1 MPNANNNLRR
11 EQWQQCDR
19 CGFLFPMSQLTKQKG
34 MLLCTRTCF
43 DDLTVERRPLMI
55 SQILGVGVEQEGVDL
70 RVVDRAFF
78 DGFDEV
84 DR

>member
-1 MPNANNNLRR
+1 M
-11 EQWQQCDR
+11 Q
-19 CGFLFPMSQLTKQKG
+19 
-34 MLLCTRTCF
+34 
-43 DDLTVERRPLMI
+43 V
-55 SQILGVGVEQEGVDL
+55 LGTGVEQEGADL